1 MIRRDFIL
9 RQIEEFA
16 ATLAHIVGFAK
27 NEQWQEAS
35 TTIAQTAQRLTGV
48 ELQELVGLSETE
60 LLARLIQ
67 SEPTVTVEAKTFM
80 LVTLLKT
87 QGDLLVGQG
96 RGEESRAYYLKGL
109 HLLFEVFGH
118 TEPADRPDFV
128 PTVQIFLVALGDAPL
143 PLMTNAMLMQH
154 YERLGEF
161 ARAEDA
167 LFEIL
172 DAEPGKIE
180 LLEFGRLFYERL
192 LRLNDPALNAGNLPR
207 TEVLSAL
214 AELEERKTNFSRGGD
229 GLTRGTN

>member
-9 RQIEEFA
+9 RQIEQFTA
-16 ATLAHIVGFAK
+16 MLAQIAGFAK
-27 NEQWQEAS
+27 NGQWAEAS
-35 TTIAQTAQRLTGV
+35 TPITQTAQRLTGV
-48 ELQELVGLSETE
+48 EVQELVGLSETE

-67 SEPTVTVEAKTFM
+67 NEPAVTVEAKTFM

-96 RGEESRAYYLKGL
+96 RVAASRAYYLKGL
-109 HLLFEVFGH
+109 HLLFEVFGR

-128 PTVQIFLVALGDAPL
+128 PTLETFLAALAAAPL
-143 PLMTNAMLMQH
+143 PVMTNAMLMQH

-172 DAEPGKIE
+172 DAEPAKIE
-180 LLEFGRLFYERL
+180 LLEFGRLFYQRL
-192 LRLNDPALNAGNLPR
+192 LRLEDPALNSGNLPR
-207 TEVLSAL
+207 AEVLSGL
-214 AELEERKTNFSRGGD
+214 AELEERKANMPPANSPR
-229 GLTRGTN
+229 